1 MKKKN
6 KKIKNKKVKKN
17 FKNKV
22 LIFIIVLLLVI
33 TLIYYL
39 QNINVK
45 NIYIT
50 WNNYLTDQEIIELAS
65 LENYPKIFKI
75 STSKIEKIIKLNPI
89 VKSVKVTKN
98 IFGKVQINIVE
109 NEYLLKQEIDNIIYL
124 SNFETIIND
133 NNIIGIPTLTNYVEI
148 DILNDFLKKL
158 VNIDKN
164 VLCKI
169 SEITYK
175 PNEYDKDL
183 FLFLMNDGNYVYIT
197 TSKLESINKYNNILI
212 ELNGKK
218 GILYLDSGNH
228 FEILE

>member
-50 WNNYLTDQEIIELAS
+50 GNNYLTDQEIIELAS